1 MPNTHE
7 TSLAAETQKPAAPVP
22 TPSEL
27 EAQRPTPTKED
38 TAADEESK
46 NNGGEMPMDTK
57 KIVVDWDG
65 KDDPANPLNWS
76 KTKRISQVVL
86 ISAITM
92 LTLVDGLSISP
103 TSSFH

>member
-7 TSLAAETQKPAAPVP
+7 TSLAAETQQPAAPVP

-38 TAADEESK
+38 TAADEVWK
-46 NNGGEMPMDTK
+46 NNGGAVAMDPK

-76 KTKRISQVVL
+76 KTKRTSQVVL

-92 LTLVDGLSISP
+92 LTLVDGLLMSP
-103 TSSFH
+103 TSTFR